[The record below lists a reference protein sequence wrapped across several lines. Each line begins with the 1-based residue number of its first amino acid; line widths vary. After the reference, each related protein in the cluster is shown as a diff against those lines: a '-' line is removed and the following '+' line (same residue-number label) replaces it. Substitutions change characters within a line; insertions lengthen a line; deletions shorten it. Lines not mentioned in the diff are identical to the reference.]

1 MKNPDRPVP
10 LASLYGL
17 FFVVGLSSFGG
28 GLTAW
33 FHREVVLARQWMTD
47 DEFFSG
53 YSLAQVLPG
62 VNSTNMA
69 VYIGQHLRGAIGAAV
84 ALSAL
89 LTAPFFI
96 VIAVA
101 VTYNLLLEIPGFAA
115 AMAGIATTAV
125 GMIFRM
131 GVASAKDSLHH
142 VPSALILVATLVAVG
157 ILQWPLLPV
166 VLVLAPLSIAAS
178 WWRMKQQ
185 VPDPS
190 PAASEPAHQETAQKT
205 PPENA
210 K

>member
-84 ALSAL
+84 AFERA
-89 LTAPFFI
+89 AHR
-96 VIAVA
+96 AV
-101 VTYNLLLEIPGFAA
+101 
-115 AMAGIATTAV
+115 
-125 GMIFRM
+125 
-131 GVASAKDSLHH
+131 LHRYCGGRH
-142 VPSALILVATLVAVG
+142 
-157 ILQWPLLPV
+157 LQP
-166 VLVLAPLSIAAS
+166 
-178 WWRMKQQ
+178 
-185 VPDPS
+185 
-190 PAASEPAHQETAQKT
+190 PA
-205 PPENA
+205 
-210 K
+210 

>member
-1 MKNPDRPVP
+1 MSIDKETAITPRSEPAQPV
-10 LASLYGL
+10 SLWSIYKL
-17 FFVVGLSSFGG
+17 FFVVGVFSFGG

-33 FHREVVLARQWMTD
+33 FHREVVLIRQWMTD

-69 VYIGQHLRGAIGAAV
+69 VYIGQHLRGAIGATV

-96 VIAVA
+96 VIAAAAAYHRLVE
-101 VTYNLLLEIPGFAA
+101 LPGFQA
-115 AMAGIATTAV
+115 AMAGIATVAV

-131 GVASAKDSLHH
+131 GMTSARDSYRH
-142 VPSALILVATLVAVG
+142 VPSLLVLVATFIAVG
-157 ILQWPLLPV
+157 IMRWPLLPV

-178 WWRMKQQ
+178 WPR
-185 VPDPS
+185 
-190 PAASEPAHQETAQKT
+190 KT
-205 PPENA
+205 VADDGHE
-210 K
+210 

>member
-10 LASLYGL
+10 LASLYSL
-17 FFVVGLSSFGG
+17 FFVVGLCSFGG

-33 FHREVVLARQWMTD
+33 FHREVVLSRQWMTD

-69 VYIGQHLRGAIGAAV
+69 VYIGQHLRGAIGATV

-96 VIAVA
+96 VIAA
-101 VTYNLLLEIPGFAA
+101 ALTYNFLLEIPGFAA

-131 GVASAKDSLHH
+131 GLASAKDSLQHM
-142 VPSALILVATLVAVG
+142 PSALVLAATLVAVG
-157 ILQWPLLPV
+157 FLQWPFLPV
-166 VLVLAPLSIAAS
+166 MLVLAPLSIAAA
-178 WWRMKQQ
+178 WWRIKSQDQ
-185 VPDPS
+185 EKS
-190 PAASEPAHQETAQKT
+190 QKTRQET
-205 PPENA
+205 PHE
-210 K
+210 